1 MKPIGALGLLAFACL
16 RASGDTLILRDGTS
30 IEWRILKDNGDSL
43 EVQTFDNRTLTVAKK
58 DVKEMKVSVIKAPLT
73 GATFT
78 GDMTKGGSP
87 LNILQLVDPKKHT
100 AGGEARISGGVLV
113 CSGSGILEVPHVP
126 PASYDVEILI
136 ERKEGEE
143 ECHIGLVAAGKPF
156 SVQIDWSKGTC
167 TGLSGVDGKRVYEN
181 ETRTNGKLLS
191 VRKPRTILCAVREDT
206 IVVLVD
212 GKEFI
217 RWKGDPKR
225 LSLSSRPEK
234 EQNLFFSW
242 NASSFS
248 VSKYVVTPRN

>member
-1 MKPIGALGLLAFACL
+1 MKTFSILGLIGLL
-16 RASGDTLILRDGTS
+16 SMEASADTLVLKDGTS
-30 IEWRILKDNGDSL
+30 IDWRVLKDSGDSL

-58 DVKEMKVSVIKAPLT
+58 DVKEIKVTVVKAPLT

-78 GDMTKGGSP
+78 GDLTKGGAP
-87 LNILQLVDPKKHT
+87 LNVLQAIDPKKH
-100 AGGEARISGGVLV
+100 ASGGDARISGGVLV

-126 PASYDVEILI
+126 PNSYDVEMVI

-143 ECHIGLVAAGKPF
+143 ECHIGLVASGKPF
-156 SVQIDWSKGTC
+156 SIQIDWSKGTC

-181 ETRTNGKLLS
+181 ETRTNGKLLML
-191 VRKPRTILCAVREDT
+191 RKPRTILCAVREDV
-206 IVVLVD
+206 IVVLID

-234 EQNLFFSW
+234 DQNLFFSW
-242 NASSFS
+242 NSATFW